1 MSKSVRIC
9 LILSTAFLTTAFASG
24 CASVDK
30 TEEQAEFSADKYA
43 ADHCKFL
50 GGLFKDQNLND
61 ALAVVDP
68 NGGGGGNSIAS
79 AETPKEKF
87 TWPWDKG
94 IEAKASRDRAKIRK
108 AHKQKGC
115 AE

>member
-1 MSKSVRIC
+1 MTKSLRAL
-9 LILSTAFLTTAFASG
+9 LILSTTFLIAAFTTG

-30 TEEQAEFSADKYA
+30 SEARSELSDENYTI
-43 ADHCKFL
+43 DHCKFL
-50 GGLFKDQNLND
+50 GGLFKDKNLND

-68 NGGGGGNSIAS
+68 NGGDDSS
-79 AETPKEKF
+79 THAEAPKEKF

-108 AHKQKGC
+108 AHRQQGC
-115 AE
+115 AD